1 MPERTGPR
9 GLFEAAVRGAQRS
22 VGFLVNGTGHA
33 TGGFLFGFLGRDA
46 GPTSGGGPVDRA
58 ATL

>member
-1 MPERTGPR
+1 V
-9 GLFEAAVRGAQRS
+9 LEAAVRGAQRS
-22 VGFLVNGTGHA
+22 VGFLVVIGTGHA

-46 GPTSGGGPVDRA
+46 GPTSGGGSVDRA